1 MKMKFIIIFESIVI
15 FIMFV
20 LIFIM
25 FLSNIVFPIEIKKE
39 IPSLSFDEAIQ
50 SFNSEMVQELEN
62 NVITIDYYRE
72 GELTDIQLGCRFLDF
87 LMGFDKS
94 NISFVK
100 YKIIDDKYCYVQK
113 DTLFR
118 GCASVLYEIETN
130 IVIGYIIDDKPIL

>member
-1 MKMKFIIIFESIVI
+1 MKIVIVFESIVI

-20 LIFIM
+20 
-25 FLSNIVFPIEIKKE
+25 SNIVFPIEIKKE
-39 IPSLSFDEAIQ
+39 ISSLSFDEAIQ

-62 NVITIDYYRE
+62 NITTIDYYRE
-72 GELTDIQLGCRFLDF
+72 GELNDIQLGCRFLDF

-113 DTLFR
+113 DTLF
-118 GCASVLYEIETN
+118 
-130 IVIGYIIDDKPIL
+130 